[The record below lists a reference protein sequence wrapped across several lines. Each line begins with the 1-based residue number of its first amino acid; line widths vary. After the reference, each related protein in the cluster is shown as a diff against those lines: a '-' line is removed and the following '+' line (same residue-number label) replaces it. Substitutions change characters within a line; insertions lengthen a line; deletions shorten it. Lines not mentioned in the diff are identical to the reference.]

1 MSVQFSIKHG
11 WALGVLMLVT
21 VAALAQQRLV
31 IDVSKA
37 KRPQSSANS
46 IHYQGTGSV
55 RHSEQRTY
63 EKAQDRQSSQA
74 AENRNEVREADE
86 RRSSSAQGRQEV
98 QEAEDR
104 TYSRATD
111 RHGSVRL
118 DSIR

>member
-1 MSVQFSIKHG
+1 MSVQFPIKHG
-11 WALGVLMLVT
+11 WALAVLVLVT
-21 VAALAQQRLV
+21 AAPLAQQRLT

-37 KRPQSSANS
+37 KRPQSSETT

-74 AENRNEVREADE
+74 AENRNEIREAEE
-86 RRSSSAQGRQEV
+86 RRTTSAQGRQEV
-98 QEAEDR
+98 QQAESR

-111 RHGSVRL
+111 RHGSVHL
-118 DSIR
+118 DTIR